1 MPMVVVVLQA
11 WLRNQWKP
19 RASITRQH
27 RPQILAMLSNLS
39 TMHIIS
45 SSRISSSKCQSRSRI
60 LLKAHKLLL
69 QRQAIRCSN
78 SLPLSSNL
86 GNNNSLWPSSSS
98 WRTRRRALEV
108 RPTCH
113 LSLSKWS
120 SVKTSKVEWSC
131 NSLTSLQIF
140 HKCSRVHS
148 CNTRNWRRSL
158 QIIDWLY

>member
-1 MPMVVVVLQA
+1 MPMVVVDLQA
-11 WLRNQWKP
+11 WLRNQWKH

-27 RPQILAMLSNLS
+27 RPQTLAMLSNSS
-39 TMHIIS
+39 TMHII

-60 LLKAHKLLL
+60 PLKAHKLLL

-78 SLPLSSNL
+78 SLLLNSNL
-86 GNNNSLWPSSSS
+86 GNNNSLWLSSSS

-113 LSLSKWS
+113 LSLSKWLS
-120 SVKTSKVEWSC
+120 DKTSKAGWSC
-131 NSLTSLQIF
+131 NSLTSPLIF
-140 HKCSRVHS
+140 HKCSRAHS